1 MNRQLGGVQTVF
13 RGPMYQQGYGLGGY
27 FKKFFR
33 WLVPIAEKHV
43 LPHVK
48 SGLENIGKQAIE
60 SVSNIAHDTIKG
72 RNIRESAQEHA
83 TDAINNIKNQAEK
96 KLRGEGI
103 KKLRGEGIKRK
114 AKKNKRIIF
123 KKSKTEH
130 DIFD

>member
-1 MNRQLGGVQTVF
+1 MHRQLGGVQNVF

-48 SGLENIGKQAIE
+48 SGLETMGKQAID
-60 SVSNIAHDTIKG
+60 SVSNIAQDTIKG
-72 RNIRESAQEHA
+72 RNVSEAAQEHVSQA
-83 TDAINNIKNQAEK
+83 LSNLKDKAEK

-103 KKLRGEGIKRK
+103 KRLKANHPKKKKRK
-114 AKKNKRIIF
+114 IILKKRIN
-123 KKSKTEH
+123 EH

>member
-1 MNRQLGGVQTVF
+1 MSRQLGGVQNVF

-60 SVSNIAHDTIKG
+60 SVSNIAQDTIKG

-83 TDAINNIKNQAEK
+83 TEAINIIKNQAEK
-96 KLRGEGI
+96 KLRGEGV
-103 KKLRGEGIKRK
+103 KRK
-114 AKKNKRIIF
+114 GKKRQIIF
-123 KKSKTEH
+123 KKRKTAN